1 MNRLATVLSA
11 AMLAI
16 CSLAPHVQAQAL
28 VKDGEEIA
36 DAKLMAAAK
45 AEGRIDIYGTYPSE
59 SLQSVLDQF
68 KKDTGLALDYVRLP
82 TSRMYD
88 RVLAEFAAGRLEAD
102 YVDLTDLQLIKGWM
116 ERGVL
121 AEHKV
126 PAFDKIAP
134 NLRDERGQW
143 YYIVRPIQV
152 IAVNTEMLKEADY
165 PKAWRDLLNPK
176 YKGLIGMPHL
186 DAGGSALALYA
197 FWRNKIGPDSLKQ
210 LAANEPRI
218 QATAIPVQN
227 DLQRGR
233 TSIATVGASGMLQ
246 MIEEQKAPIKIIIPE
261 EGLVAFGAMG
271 NVSATAKHPNAAKV
285 WVNYVTSKYGSTLMS
300 KTGSYGTHMDAPA
313 PQGAGYT
320 FPPQD
325 KVYTLDIDTWSK
337 IVENYP
343 QEWRAAF
350 DKK

>member
-1 MNRLATVLSA
+1 MKRIATIVSIAAFVAAAGAPVSA
-11 AMLAI
+11 
-16 CSLAPHVQAQAL
+16 QL
-28 VKDGEEIA
+28 VKDGEMIA
-36 DAKLMAAAK
+36 DAKLFSAAK
-45 AEGRIDIYGTYPSE
+45 AEGKVNIFGTYPSE
-59 SLQSVLDQF
+59 SLQSVLEEF
-68 KKDTGLALDYVRLP
+68 KKDTGIGLEYVRLP

-88 RVLAEFAAGRLEAD
+88 RVIAEFAANRLEAD
-102 YVDLTDLQLIKGWM
+102 YVDLTDLALIKGWM
-116 ERGVL
+116 ERGIL
-121 AEHKV
+121 APHKT
-126 PAFDKIAP
+126 PSHDKISRL
-134 NLRDERGQW
+134 LRDDNGYW

-152 IAVNTEMLKEADY
+152 VAVNTETLKEADY
-165 PKAWRDLLNPK
+165 PKKWADLLNPK

-197 FWRNKIGPDSLKQ
+197 FWRNKVDPKAWEK

-233 TSIATVGASGMLQ
+233 TSVATVGAAGMLQ
-246 MIEEQKAPIKIIIPE
+246 LIEDKAPIKIIIPE

-271 NVSATAKHPNAAKV
+271 NVAKSAKNPNAAKL

-300 KTGSYGTHMDAPA
+300 KTGSYGTHMDAPPPRHGPYA
-313 PQGAGYT
+313 

-325 KVYTLDIDTWSK
+325 QVYTLSIDEWSK

-343 QEWRAAF
+343 KEWRDAF
-350 DKK
+350 EKK

>member
-1 MNRLATVLSA
+1 MNRIATIVSA
-11 AMLAI
+11 AAFI
-16 CSLAPHVQAQAL
+16 AATATSASAQL

-36 DAKLMAAAK
+36 DAKLFAAAK
-45 AEGRIDIYGTYPSE
+45 AEGKVNIFGTYPSE
-59 SLQSVLDQF
+59 SLQSVLDEF
-68 KKDTGLALDYVRLP
+68 KKDTGLALEYVRLP

-88 RVLAEFAAGRLEAD
+88 RVIAEFAAGRLDAD
-102 YVDLTDLQLIKGWM
+102 YVDLTDLALIKGWM
-116 ERGVL
+116 ERGIL
-121 AEHKV
+121 APHKV
-126 PAFDKIAP
+126 PSHDKISRL
-134 NLRDERGQW
+134 LRDDNGHW

-152 IAVNTEMLKEADY
+152 IAVNTETLKEADH
-165 PKAWRDLLNPK
+165 PKKWADLLNPN
-176 YKGLIGMPHL
+176 YKGMIGMPHL

-197 FWRNKIGPDSLKQ
+197 FWRNKIAPDAWQ
-210 LAANEPRI
+210 RLAANEPRI

-233 TSIATVGASGMLQ
+233 TSVATVGASGMLQ
-246 MIEEQKAPIKIIIPE
+246 LIEDKAPIKIIIPE

-271 NVSATAKHPNAAKV
+271 NVSKSAKNPNAAKL

-313 PQGAGYT
+313 PRSGPYV

-325 KVYTLDIDTWSK
+325 QVYTLSIDEWSK

-343 QEWRAAF
+343 KEWRDAF
-350 DKK
+350 EKK

>member
-1 MNRLATVLSA
+1 MNRIATVVSA
-11 AMLAI
+11 AALAAAALI
-16 CSLAPHVQAQAL
+16 PDAHAQL

-36 DAKLMAAAK
+36 DAKLFAAAK
-45 AEGRIDIYGTYPSE
+45 AEGKVNIFGTYPSE
-59 SLQSVLDQF
+59 SLQSVLDEF

-88 RVLAEFAAGRLEAD
+88 RVIAEFAANRLDAD
-102 YVDLTDLQLIKGWM
+102 YVDLTDLALIKGWM
-116 ERGVL
+116 ERGIL
-121 AEHKV
+121 MEHKV
-126 PAFDKIAP
+126 PSHDKIARQ
-134 NLRDERGQW
+134 LRDDNGRW

-152 IAVNTEMLKEADY
+152 IAVNTETLKEADH
-165 PKAWRDLLNPK
+165 PKRWRDLLDPK

-197 FWRNKIGPDSLKQ
+197 FWRNKIGPDAWQK

-233 TSIATVGASGMLQ
+233 TSVATVGASGMLQ
-246 MIEEQKAPIKIIIPE
+246 LIADKAPIKIIIPE

-271 NVSATAKHPNAAKV
+271 NVAKTAKNPNAAKV

-300 KTGSYGTHMDAPA
+300 KTGSYGTHMDAPT
-313 PQGAGYT
+313 PRSGPYV

-325 KVYTLDIDTWSK
+325 QVYTLDIDEWSK

-343 QEWRAAF
+343 KEWRDVF

>member
-1 MNRLATVLSA
+1 MNRLSTIVIA
-11 AMLAI
+11 AALAAVAV
-16 CSLAPHVQAQAL
+16 APAAWAQAL

-36 DAKLMAAAK
+36 DAKLMAVAK
-45 AEGRIDIYGTYPSE
+45 AEGRLDIYGTYPSE

-68 KKDTGLALDYVRLP
+68 KKDTGLNLDYVRLP

-88 RVLAEFAAGRLEAD
+88 RVIAEFAANRLEAD

-116 ERGVL
+116 ERGIL

-126 PAFDKIAP
+126 PSFDKIAA
-134 NLRDERGQW
+134 NLRDERGRW

-152 IAVNTEMLKEADY
+152 IAVNTEVLKEADY
-165 PKAWRDLLNPK
+165 PKAWRDLMDPK

-197 FWRNKIGPDSLKQ
+197 FWRNKIGPDSWAR

-233 TSIATVGASGMLQ
+233 TSVATVGAAGMLQ

-261 EGLVAFGAMG
+261 EGLIAFGAMG
-271 NVSATAKHPNAAKV
+271 NVSKTAKHPNAAKV

-300 KTGSYGTHMDAPA
+300 KTGSYGTHMDAPP
-313 PQGAGYT
+313 PQAAGYV

-350 DKK
+350 EKK